1 MRNRNSYL
9 LCWAFLAGGI
19 MRTKR
24 FARCA
29 VLCAVAAGIAAG
41 PAYGEA
47 VQMTGK
53 FAPPYRDAALLDSL
67 GIDRF
72 NGRDG
77 RQLEMA
83 IERALSQPDVEGR
96 PHFDLI
102 AAFGGGQGPEGV
114 LSGAVTSGVQDNYYK
129 EKQKRCVERE
139 GGKEKGKCLRE
150 AEVEVSCTRRMVNVS
165 ADLRLVRTADGRVI
179 YTADK
184 PRRDEYSWCR
194 GDSPPRT
201 EEESVRGMIQN
212 IAGEVRRDIAPV
224 VETYSIRFRE
234 STKGLAKEFNRPFKD
249 IVKQS
254 QRDLRSACGAWQ
266 AMDAQAPNHPSITFD
281 LGLCAEAAGDY
292 RAALDLYRRAAPL
305 IGSGNNEAVTG
316 AERVGR
322 LIAAQE
328 DDAARGRR

>member
-1 MRNRNSYL
+1 
-9 LCWAFLAGGI
+9 
-19 MRTKR
+19 MRTQR
-24 FARCA
+24 FGRSLVFCFG
-29 VLCAVAAGIAAG
+29 AAMTVAG
-41 PAYGEA
+41 PAFAES

-53 FAPPYRDAALLDSL
+53 FAPPYREAALLDSL

-83 IERALSQPDVEGR
+83 IERALSQPDVEGQ

-114 LSGAVTSGVQDNYYK
+114 LSGAVTSGVQDGSYK
-129 EKQKRCVERE
+129 EKRKRCVERE
-139 GGKEKGKCLRE
+139 GGKDSGKCLRE
-150 AEVEVSCTRRMVNVS
+150 AEVEVNCTRRVVNVS
-165 ADLRLVRTADGRVI
+165 ADLRLVRAADGRVV
-179 YTADK
+179 YTAGK
-184 PRRDEYSWCR
+184 PKRDEISWCR
-194 GDSPPRT
+194 GDEPSRT
-201 EEESVRGMIQN
+201 VEETVRGMIEG

-234 STKGLAKEFNRPFKD
+234 STKGLVKELNRPFKD
-249 IVKQS
+249 IVRQT
-254 QRDLRSACGAWQ
+254 QRDLRGACMAWE

-292 RAALDLYRRAAPL
+292 RRALDLYRRAAPL
-305 IGSGNNEAVTG
+305 ISGGSNEAVTG

-322 LIAAQE
+322 LVAAQA
-328 DDAARGRR
+328 DDAERRRR

>member
-1 MRNRNSYL
+1 MR
-9 LCWAFLAGGI
+9 A
-19 MRTKR
+19 KR

-29 VLCAVAAGIAAG
+29 AMCAVAAGIAAG

-53 FAPPYRDAALLDSL
+53 FAAPYREAAMLDSL

-114 LSGAVTSGVQDNYYK
+114 LSGAVTSGVEESRYK
-129 EKQKRCVERE
+129 QKQKRCVERE
-139 GGKEKGKCLRE
+139 GGRENGKCLRE
-150 AEVEVSCTRRMVNVS
+150 AEVEVDCTRRVVNVS

-184 PRRDEYSWCR
+184 PRRDEISWCR
-194 GDSPPRT
+194 GDEPSRT
-201 EEESVRGMIQN
+201 VEESVRGMIQN
-212 IAGEVRRDIAPV
+212 VAGEVRRDIAPV

-234 STKGLAKEFNRPFKD
+234 STRGLSKELNRPFKD
-249 IVKQS
+249 IVKQT
-254 QRDLRSACGAWQ
+254 QRDLRGACAAWQ
-266 AMDAQAPNHPSITFD
+266 AMDAQAPGHPSITFD

-292 RAALDLYRRAAPL
+292 RAALELYRRAAPL
-305 IGSGNNEAVTG
+305 IGGGSNEAVTG

-322 LIAAQE
+322 LIAAQA
-328 DDAARGRR
+328 DDRARGAR

>member
-1 MRNRNSYL
+1 MRNRNGL
-9 LCWAFLAGGI
+9 LLVWAFRVGKI

-24 FARCA
+24 FGRCA
-29 VLCAVAAGIAAG
+29 ALCAIAAGFAAG
-41 PAYGEA
+41 PAFAEA

-53 FAPPYRDAALLDSL
+53 FAAPYREAALLDSL

-72 NGRDG
+72 SGRDG

-83 IERALSQPDVEGR
+83 IERVLSQPDIDGR

-114 LSGAVTSGVQDNYYK
+114 LSGAVTSGVQDSRYK
-129 EKQKRCVERE
+129 QKQKRCVERE
-139 GGKEKGKCLRE
+139 GGRENGKCLRE
-150 AEVEVSCTRRMVNVS
+150 AEVEVDCTRRVVNVS
-165 ADLRLVRTADGRVI
+165 ADLRLVRTGDGRVI

-184 PRRDEYSWCR
+184 PKRDEISWCR
-194 GDSPPRT
+194 GEEPPRT
-201 EEESVRGMIQN
+201 VEESVRGMIQS
-212 IAGEVRRDIAPV
+212 IAGDVRRDIAPV

-234 STKGLAKEFNRPFKD
+234 STKGLAKELNRPFKD
-249 IVKQS
+249 IVRQT
-254 QRDLRSACGAWQ
+254 QRDLRGACSAWE
-266 AMDAQAPNHPSITFD
+266 AMDGQAPNHPSITFD

-292 RAALDLYRRAAPL
+292 REALELYRRAAPL
-305 IGSGNNEAVTG
+305 IGTGGNEAVAG

-322 LIAAQE
+322 LIAAQA

>member
-1 MRNRNSYL
+1 
-9 LCWAFLAGGI
+9 

-24 FARCA
+24 FGRYAALCCA
-29 VLCAVAAGIAAG
+29 AATGIVAA
-41 PAYGEA
+41 PACAEA

-53 FAPPYRDAALLDSL
+53 FAPPYREAAMLDSL

-114 LSGAVTSGVQDNYYK
+114 LGGAVTSGVQDNDYK
-129 EKQKRCVERE
+129 EKRKRCVERE
-139 GGKEKGKCLRE
+139 GGKDSGKCLRE
-150 AEVEVSCTRRMVNVS
+150 VEVEVNCARRVVNLG

-179 YTADK
+179 YTTDK
-184 PRRDEYSWCR
+184 SKRDEISWCR
-194 GDSPPRT
+194 GDEPSRT
-201 EEESVRGMIQN
+201 VEESVRGMIQT

-234 STKGLAKEFNRPFKD
+234 STKGLPKELTRLFKD
-249 IVKQS
+249 IVKQT
-254 QRDLRSACGAWQ
+254 QRNLPAACASW
-266 AMDAQAPNHPSITFD
+266 AVMSAQAPDHPSITFD
-281 LGLCAEAAGDY
+281 LALCAEAAGEY
-292 RAALDLYRRAAPL
+292 RRALDLYRRAAPL
-305 IGSGNNEAVTG
+305 IGGGSNEAIAG
-316 AERVGR
+316 YERVDR
-322 LIAAQE
+322 LIAAQA
-328 DDAARGRR
+328 DDAARRQR

>member
-1 MRNRNSYL
+1 
-9 LCWAFLAGGI
+9 

-24 FARCA
+24 FGRYA
-29 VLCAVAAGIAAG
+29 AAGAAAAGFAAG
-41 PAYGEA
+41 PAFAEA

-53 FAPPYRDAALLDSL
+53 FAAPYRDAAMLDSL

-72 NGRDG
+72 SGRDG

-83 IERALSQPDVEGR
+83 IERALSQPDIEGR

-114 LSGAVTSGVQDNYYK
+114 LSGVVTSGVQDNRYK
-129 EKQKRCVERE
+129 QKQKRCVERE
-139 GGKEKGKCLRE
+139 GGKESGKCLRE
-150 AEVEVSCTRRMVNVS
+150 AEVEVDCTRRVVNLS

-184 PRRDEYSWCR
+184 PRRDEFSWCR
-194 GDSPPRT
+194 GDGPPRT
-201 EEESVRGMIQN
+201 EEESVRGMIGD

-234 STKGLAKEFNRPFKD
+234 STKGLSKELNRPFKD
-249 IVKQS
+249 IVKQT
-254 QRDLRSACGAWQ
+254 QRDLRGACEAWR
-266 AMDAQAPNHPSITFD
+266 AMDAQAPGHPSITFD

-292 RAALDLYRRAAPL
+292 RAALELYRRAAPL
-305 IGSGNNEAVTG
+305 IGSGGNEAVTG

-322 LIAAQE
+322 LIAAQA
-328 DDAARGRR
+328 DDRARERR